1 MDTGSCICN
10 YVDDG
15 SVESHRYYLARRT
28 LMEMLQDRGYD
39 VDASEINLSLLEFRT
54 RYGQVIDPKDLK
66 FSTSLVSDPS
76 KKVYKQRMPSKST
89 STMPPPPLLT
99 PSSFIVLAIL
109 VIFFSTDVVKLSA
122 IRDILADRQN
132 ITPMIFVLQ
141 NKMTPQ
147 AKQATIEWKFKIE
160 LFQITDLLMNITKH
174 ILKPCHEILSPEEK
188 QKLLTKYSLE
198 DKQLPCML
206 QSDAIARYYGL
217 EKGQVV
223 KVMYDGDITDSHVT
237 YRCVV

>member
-76 KKVYKQRMPSKST
+76 KK
-89 STMPPPPLLT
+89 
-99 PSSFIVLAIL
+99 IL